1 MRTTGWKQRVVGAV
15 VAAVVVVGCSGSG
28 SEVSRDRCMAYFEDR
43 VGHDVA
49 DDGFWET
56 LQDCAREGL
65 LPEGQ
70 NDPGFYE

>member
-1 MRTTGWKQRVVGAV
+1 
-15 VAAVVVVGCSGSG
+15 
-28 SEVSRDRCMAYFEDR
+28 MAYFEDR